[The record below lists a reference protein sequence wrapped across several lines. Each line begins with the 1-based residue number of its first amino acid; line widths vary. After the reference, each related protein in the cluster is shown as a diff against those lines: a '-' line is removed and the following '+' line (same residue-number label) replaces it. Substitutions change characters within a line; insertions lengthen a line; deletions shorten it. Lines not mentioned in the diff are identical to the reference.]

1 MLRYMETVNNPFL
14 ELEGPQWAFAVDLYR
29 RPGVA
34 AACLLLQDT
43 IGADISLLLFVMFA
57 AEIHRTGLER
67 ADLENL
73 DNAIAAWRREV
84 IWPLRA
90 IRRRMKTG
98 PEPAPAAATEA
109 LLQQIKVAEIHAE
122 QIELAA
128 LAQWFDRHLRTGAT
142 APVDRVAVLERLT
155 AFFAARHD
163 SPQEGQS
170 LEVRAALKTIA
181 DALTDQL

>member
-1 MLRYMETVNNPFL
+1 MLRYMETVNNPIL

-29 RPGVA
+29 RPAVA
-34 AACLLLQDT
+34 AACLLLQDA

-84 IWPLRA
+84 IRPLRT

-109 LLQQIKVAEIHAE
+109 LLQQIKVAEIRAE

-155 AFFAARHD
+155 AFFAARLD
-163 SPQEGQS
+163 SPQEGHSQ
-170 LEVRAALKTIA
+170 EVRAALKTIA
-181 DALTDQL
+181 DAID